1 MLKKKQ
7 RTSAELGMRT
17 SSDLQQPHCSSQRI
31 ERCEDSRTEAEKIFD
46 DLNNCGSIKRG
57 AP

>member
-7 RTSAELGMRT
+7 STSAELGMRT
-17 SSDLQQPHCSSQRI
+17 SSDLQQPHCMSRI
-31 ERCEDSRTEAEKIFD
+31 ARCEDSRTEAEKIFD